1 MLVGTNRLEDFND
14 LLLSSET
21 VGLREIVSGTLL
33 GAAASSAR
41 AGLAM
46 RWAAPIPPVAL
57 VGRPLRDNG
66 RVDVVVVLLGIAVNA
81 LSGVISLSG
90 GVTENADASASVG
103 EVEVIARLIRMG
115 PTDIRLLAPPIDA
128 ILLPLLS
135 AATGAKDMRRDGSA
149 EVQVPSSFTTRVLL
163 LLTLFTALRMLKGV
177 RDRWKAFGTR
187 DGLASSVPG
196 TGEVDAGTRAKPDA
210 TESSSLHPLITGD
223 GGNVS

>member
-66 RVDVVVVLLGIAVNA
+66 RVDVVVLLGIAVNA

-90 GVTENADASASVG
+90 GVTEKADASASVG

-128 ILLPLLS
+128 ILLPLLLS

-177 RDRWKAFGTR
+177 RARWKAFGTR